1 MLTSSKTK
9 QCNLINKR
17 YRFTNSIYKPRRC
30 GLTHSFNID
39 KTAIRLECKPTG
51 RRGYEEEKGRTVSK

>member
-1 MLTSSKTK
+1 MQFNK
-9 QCNLINKR
+9 QTVSFYEFN
-17 YRFTNSIYKPRRC
+17 IYKPRRC

>member
-1 MLTSSKTK
+1 M
-9 QCNLINKR
+9 
-17 YRFTNSIYKPRRC
+17 NSIYKPRRC

-51 RRGYEEEKGRTVSK
+51 YEEEKGTTVFK